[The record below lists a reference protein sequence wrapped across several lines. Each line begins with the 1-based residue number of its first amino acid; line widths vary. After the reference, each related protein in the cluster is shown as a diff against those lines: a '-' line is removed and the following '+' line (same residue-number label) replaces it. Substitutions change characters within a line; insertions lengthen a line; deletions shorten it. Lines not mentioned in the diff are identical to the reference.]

1 MKTLNLKKAV
11 LSGLITYGIA
21 ITFFLTSFMIPIM
34 DNPELQANITLAV
47 VIIPAA
53 LIGARFYLKKESV
66 NGVLLGSIM
75 FLTAG
80 IMDAIITVPFFVIPA
95 GGDYISFFTDP
106 GFWIIGLIF
115 VTAISLYSR
124 KFKKA

>member
-21 ITFFLTSFMIPIM
+21 ITFFLLSFLIPIM
-34 DNPELQANITLAV
+34 KNPELQANITLAV

-53 LIGARFYLKKESV
+53 LIGARFYLRKESV
-66 NGVLLGSIM
+66 NGILLGSTM
-75 FLTAG
+75 FLIAG
-80 IMDAIITVPFFVIPA
+80 VMDALITVPFFVIPA

-115 VTAISLYSR
+115 VTASALYSR

>member
-21 ITFFLTSFMIPIM
+21 ITFFLLSFLIPIM
-34 DNPELQANITLAV
+34 KNPELQANITLAV

-53 LIGARFYLKKESV
+53 LIGARFYLRKESV
-66 NGVLLGSIM
+66 NGILLGSTM
-75 FLTAG
+75 FLIAG
-80 IMDAIITVPFFVIPA
+80 VMDALITVPFFVIPA

-115 VTAISLYSR
+115 VTAIALYSR
-124 KFKKA
+124 NFKKA

>member
-21 ITFFLTSFMIPIM
+21 ITFFLLSFLIPIM
-34 DNPELQANITLAV
+34 KNPELQANITLAV

-53 LIGARFYLKKESV
+53 LIGARFYLRKESV
-66 NGVLLGSIM
+66 NGILLGSTM
-75 FLTAG
+75 FLIAG
-80 IMDAIITVPFFVIPA
+80 VMDALITVPFFVIPA

-115 VTAISLYSR
+115 DTAIALYSR